1 MDPISKFRNKPLPDE
16 VPVKQTTEGT
26 PAEALKV
33 FSAGIANAADAFV
46 IEDPARAA
54 SLNIP
59 MKELKISEPPQAE
72 RVDASSIFS
81 QEPHV
86 PETPH
91 LQEDV
96 TLAKTF
102 PDGSAIVAELSN
114 FNIGDLK
121 ISTDPSHY
129 GIDLSKGGI
138 SARDLIAQVLGTA
151 NQSTIVPTGGIPA
164 PPGTSL
170 HADGI
175 IDWIVNFFKEVAKHY
190 APLGTGDLIEGPQ
203 LIEDVTGDATD
214 GLRGVQAFGTET
226 SGTALLNK
234 VDEGSK
240 YVNPEGGPTPDII
253 LTPEQA
259 MKVIELLKN
268 INVKPENPD
277 GSTPEVTAE
286 DVKGAT
292 PLDPFV
298 KNPNLR
304 FVTDRNPDLQEN
316 VSVLSEEQLAA
327 RLSAEGGDPMSP
339 RDPDLAPQSPPSE
352 VPEGPSG
359 PGDTGNPG

>member
-1 MDPISKFRNKPLPDE
+1 MDAISKFGAKPIPTE
-16 VPVKQTTEGT
+16 VPVEQTAEGT
-26 PAEALKV
+26 PAQAPEV
-33 FSAGIANAADAFV
+33 INTGIANTADAFV
-46 IEDPARAA
+46 IEDPSRL
-54 SLNIP
+54 SNIP
-59 MKELKISEPPQAE
+59 LKEAKISSEPSQAE
-72 RVDASSIFS
+72 TVDASSIFS
-81 QEPHV
+81 NEPLV
-86 PETPH
+86 TEAPH
-91 LQEDV
+91 FREDV
-96 TLAKTF
+96 TPAKTF
-102 PDGSAIVAELSN
+102 PNGSAIVRDLSD

-121 ISTDPSHY
+121 ISTDPNHY

-240 YVNPEGGPTPDII
+240 YVNPEGGW
-253 LTPEQA
+253 
-259 MKVIELLKN
+259 
-268 INVKPENPD
+268 
-277 GSTPEVTAE
+277 
-286 DVKGAT
+286 
-292 PLDPFV
+292 
-298 KNPNLR
+298 
-304 FVTDRNPDLQEN
+304 
-316 VSVLSEEQLAA
+316 
-327 RLSAEGGDPMSP
+327 
-339 RDPDLAPQSPPSE
+339 
-352 VPEGPSG
+352 
-359 PGDTGNPG
+359 